1 MLTNTKCEFWVIM
14 NDHTPAFPGPSR
26 LPFLI
31 EDLQSKDI
39 RFEITHPFDE
49 RLKTY
54 QSAVSAQ
61 SDIERLRQYSDLVKP
76 LKNAYPF
83 KVECLV
89 RIASLG
95 ESLGHSNNMPPIDL
109 KKGDDA

>member
-31 EDLQSKDI
+31 EDPQSKDI
-39 RFEITHPFDE
+39 RFELTHPFDE

-83 KVECLV
+83 KVECSV

>member
-14 NDHTPAFPGPSR
+14 NDHTPAFPGPNA

-31 EDLQSKDI
+31 EDPKTRQL
-39 RFEITHPFDE
+39 RFEITNPFDN
-49 RLKTY
+49 RVKTY
-54 QSAVSAQ
+54 QFAVTARAE
-61 SDIERLRQYSDLVKP
+61 IERFRKYPDLVND

-83 KVECLV
+83 KVECSV

-95 ESLGHSNNMPPIDL
+95 ESLGHSDNMPPIDL
-109 KKGDDA
+109 KKGDDE